1 MQKRLHR
8 FGPAAPDEPIVFG
21 AAGPGAQPEAWL
33 KFMQAQGMR
42 RVCCLLPRSS
52 VEMYG
57 QTFGSDGLRPTAGH
71 RVCLAPIGDFQ
82 VVDRG
87 LLQDVILP
95 FLLAA
100 DQAQEPVVVHCGGG
114 IGRTGQVLVAWLIV
128 GRGYAVSD
136 AIATVQQQGRNPYE
150 AAIAAPFFGRNPGAV
165 RAALDALWAAL
176 VLKV

>member
-33 KFMQAQGMR
+33 KLMQAQGMR

-57 QTFGSDGLRPTAGH
+57 QTFGSG
-71 RVCLAPIGDFQ
+71 RVCLAPIADFQ
-82 VVDRG
+82 VVDRV
-87 LLQDVILP
+87 LLENVILP
-95 FLLAA
+95 FLQAA
-100 DQAQEPVVVHCGGG
+100 DQAQEPVVVHCVGG

-128 GRGYAVSD
+128 GRGYGVRD
-136 AIATVQQQGRNPYE
+136 AIATVKQQGRNPYE
-150 AAIAAPFFGRNPGAV
+150 AAIAAPLFGRNPWAV
-165 RAALDALWAAL
+165 RAELDALWQSL
-176 VLKV
+176 TSD